1 MSGLANLQE
10 KANTHPKM
18 IGIVKFNTE
27 KCKKRLIPQWH
38 WDKIRCRRP
47 CGKGRRLIETE
58 TGRGALLPV

>member
-10 KANTHPKM
+10 KANTHPKT
-18 IGIVKFNTE
+18 IEIVKFNTE

-47 CGKGRRLIETE
+47 CGKG
-58 TGRGALLPV
+58 GG